1 MEPTTWSGKRLID
14 TLRTHAPWFVGGSHE
29 AELLLIAAIEAEAVA
44 ARNAEIRAAVEKL
57 PVTRYGIH
65 GPALAVMLDRAAVL
79 AIVDPRP

>member
-1 MEPTTWSGKRLID
+1 MPTTEAGRRLSRRLRLGPAWMPHID
-14 TLRTHAPWFVGGSHE
+14 
-29 AELLLIAAIEAEAVA
+29 AIEAEAVA